1 MPRPL
6 VERPSSGS
14 AGADNVRCGLL
25 VMMVPEALKS
35 GSRFPRKRTPTQR
48 RSKLNSPCHFQ
59 ACFFSNPKPVAF
71 GVRQQVLGSYTSL
84 YVLPCV

>member
-14 AGADNVRCGLL
+14 AGAGNVRCGLL

-35 GSRFPRKRTPTQR
+35 GSRFPWKRTPTQR

-59 ACFFSNPKPVAF
+59 ACFFLNPKPVGF
-71 GVRQQVLGSYTSL
+71 GIRQQVLRSYASFSNNI
-84 YVLPCV
+84 